1 MVVLEL
7 LVVLDLLEL
16 LVVVLVDKLLIGGG
30 DVVVVEMV
38 SGGRGVVVE
47 VVRISELE
55 MSRHHRLRLLLLG
68 MENHTVVVEWEALE
82 NAATVGRWRRHDPV
96 WLVVDRR
103 RRGWRWRWRLEI
115 IAAMQAPIEALAE
128 ELGGRERR
136 LQVVVQPLGIA
147 RLERGLGGERR
158 DGAGEE
164 PAGGGG
170 GGVQR
175 VAVDEL
181 GRHVGRAARRAAGA
195 LEGRPAVDIQVAQVV
210 LLALVQPRHVAPQ
223 RHAAGGTV
231 RYRSRSRRRRCYRIA
246 RRIRGLGSDLLLLLL
261 LLLLLVLVVVFGSAG
276 LPRGDGDGHL
286 VLGILRGARVLLDDL
301 AERENVRLDE
311 SGGGELLL
319 DGLRLGSHRRGGLLR
334 GLTGTATGS
343 AATVGGAGLG
353 LRHCAAAATPRGTAA
368 AAAAARAAAEAAGRR
383 AVEIQRGGGGR
394 GGGGVGDATHF
405 DLLRIPLPPISLPS
419 LLTGAAS
426 LSQRIQDGGEGRD
439 LRARNSTTKERHG
452 PVSDLPRDLAEAAM
466 HQTTTTRKGK
476 NRGESLALDPASR
489 VEKWSLVFLEAGVP
503 SRGAVETQGRVGAVF
518 IPRDSNPAPTEER

>member
-16 LVVVLVDKLLIGGG
+16 LVVVLVDKVLIGGG

-55 MSRHHRLRLLLLG
+55 MSRHHRLRLLLLLG

-103 RRGWRWRWRLEI
+103 RRGWRRRWRLEI

-136 LQVVVQPLGIA
+136 LQVVVRPLGIA

-164 PAGGGG
+164 PARGGG

-181 GRHVGRAARRAAGA
+181 GRHVGAAGRAAGA

-261 LLLLLVLVVVFGSAG
+261 LVLLVLVVVFGSAG

-343 AATVGGAGLG
+343 AATVGGARLG
-353 LRHCAAAATPRGTAA
+353 LRHYAAAAADTPRGTAAA

-394 GGGGVGDATHF
+394 WWRRWWGRRRIHERGIGGEALVVGGGGDGGSGGDGVGDATHF

-426 LSQRIQDGGEGRD
+426 L
-439 LRARNSTTKERHG
+439 
-452 PVSDLPRDLAEAAM
+452 
-466 HQTTTTRKGK
+466 
-476 NRGESLALDPASR
+476 
-489 VEKWSLVFLEAGVP
+489 
-503 SRGAVETQGRVGAVF
+503 
-518 IPRDSNPAPTEER
+518 